1 MALSTPLTQVLAQP
15 TQTKPKMKLRF
26 GNPLYLPCPGSQ
38 KNLVLVLKF
47 GGLREGQ
54 VEEGS
59 RCKGEKL
66 DPKVQIHSL
75 ETGLPTL
82 NSKLAVT
89 SKT

>member
-1 MALSTPLTQVLAQP
+1 M
-15 TQTKPKMKLRF
+15 
-26 GNPLYLPCPGSQ
+26 
-38 KNLVLVLKF
+38 LVLKF
-47 GGLREGQ
+47 GVLREGQ

-59 RCKGEKL
+59 GCKGQKL
-66 DPKVQIHSL
+66 DSKVQIHSL